1 MRLATLV
8 VVPAVLLAASACA
21 GVSNTAAP
29 STTVVPPTTVAPT
42 TTVVPTTTVAPTT
55 TTLPPLVEVVIS
67 GFSFGS
73 PIQVSTGQTIRFTNL
88 DGASHTATSG
98 AFDSGNIG
106 SGQSAE
112 ITLDTPGNYTYSC
125 SYHPHMTGTII
136 VVEG

>member
-1 MRLATLV
+1 MVATT
-8 VVPAVLLAASACA
+8 
-21 GVSNTAAP
+21 TA
-29 STTVVPPTTVAPT
+29 APT
-42 TTVVPTTTVAPTT
+42 TTVASTT

-73 PIQVSTGQTIRFTNL
+73 PIQASTGQTIRFTNL

-112 ITLDTPGNYTYSC
+112 ITLDTPGNYTYFC

>member
-1 MRLATLV
+1 MT
-8 VVPAVLLAASACA
+8 
-21 GVSNTAAP
+21 
-29 STTVVPPTTVAPT
+29 STTVASTTTTTTVASTTTT
-42 TTVVPTTTVAPTT
+42 TTVVPTTTVASTT

-73 PIQVSTGQTIRFTNL
+73 PIQVLTGQTIRFTNL

-106 SGQSAE
+106 SGRSAE

-125 SYHPHMTGTII
+125 SYHPHMTGTIT

>member
-1 MRLATLV
+1 V
-8 VVPAVLLAASACA
+8 
-21 GVSNTAAP
+21 
-29 STTVVPPTTVAPT
+29 PTTTAAPT
-42 TTVVPTTTVAPTT
+42 TTVASTT

-98 AFDSGNIG
+98 VFDSGHIG
-106 SGQSAE
+106 SGRFAE
-112 ITLDTPGNYTYSC
+112 ITLDTPGNYSYSC

-136 VVEG
+136 VVDG

>member
-1 MRLATLV
+1 M
-8 VVPAVLLAASACA
+8 VPA
-21 GVSNTAAP
+21 
-29 STTVVPPTTVAPT
+29 TTVVS
-42 TTVVPTTTVAPTT
+42 TTTVASTT